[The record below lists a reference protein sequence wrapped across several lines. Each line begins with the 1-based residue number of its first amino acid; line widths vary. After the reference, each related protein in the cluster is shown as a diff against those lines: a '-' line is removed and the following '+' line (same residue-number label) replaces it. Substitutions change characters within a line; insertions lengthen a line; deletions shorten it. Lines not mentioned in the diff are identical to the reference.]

1 MSYENFIPK
10 VWAAHI
16 ERELERKHVFV
27 HGTNRS
33 YEGKVAKYGDTV
45 HILGIGKPTIMHTT
59 DKNIRLD
66 PPETVE
72 DTSVSLEIKQ
82 IAYFNYMVGDIDK
95 AQAVGGIMEALSAET
110 SQGLADVMD
119 RYVADMAGWKG
130 VQLDNPTPQTVT
142 PASIYDT
149 IDKAIQM
156 LWERDVS
163 PGTAVEMIVP
173 PIFYTMMKQAQ
184 IKIDTDNSE
193 AIKNGWKGRY
203 GGVTIKMS
211 NNVLGSNT
219 AGHKIMLRTS
229 RAISFVNPLTHTE
242 PYRPQSGFEDA
253 VKGYVLFDGK
263 ITRPKEMI
271 VMNVKYS

>member
-27 HGTNRS
+27 NGTNRS

-59 DKNIRLD
+59 DKNIKLD
-66 PPETVE
+66 PPEVVE
-72 DTSVSLEIKQ
+72 DTSISLVIKQ

-95 AQAVGGIMEALSAET
+95 AQAVNGIMEALSSET
-110 SQGLADVMD
+110 SEGLADTMD
-119 RYVADMAGWKG
+119 RYVAGMAGWKG
-130 VQLDNPTPQTVT
+130 VQLDNASPQKVDPTN
-142 PASIYDT
+142 IYTT
-149 IDKAIQM
+149 IDSAIQM

-163 PGTAVEMIVP
+163 PGTAVEMIIP
-173 PIFYTMMKQAQ
+173 PVFYNIMKQAQ
-184 IKIDTDNSE
+184 IKIDTDNSDV
-193 AIKNGWKGRY
+193 IQNGKIGRY

-211 NNVLGSNT
+211 NNVLGDNAS
-219 AGHKIMLRTS
+219 GHKIMLRTS
-229 RAISFVNPLTHTE
+229 RAISFVNPMTHTE

-253 VKGYVLFDGK
+253 VKGFVLFDGK
-263 ITRPKEMI
+263 ITRPKEMVI
-271 VMNVKYS
+271 MNVKYS